1 MTNPAIKHAVLVLV
15 GSPVQSLPLD
25 GCSWKESTV
34 AQAEVAA
41 GRMMFSSSTCD
52 ITTANFL
59 NAVAL
64 FFSNPALAQRTYGPI
79 ASWNTAGVTSF
90 EYLFYGANSF
100 NEDIGSW
107 DTSSVTSMERS
118 KSTPS
123 LARSFPSCI
132 DPRRECLC
140 KDRVARRRPTTPALS
155 RAAPL
160 VFTCL
165 ARFPL
170 RIRSKTFLK
179 SDRASFFFCWCGVYF
194 MLLVARVGPGQCSI
208 MRVRSTKALTA
219 GTCLQLPPWMQV
231 SASPFSHVLFPL
243 YRHG

>member
-52 ITTANFL
+52 ITTANVL

-132 DPRRECLC
+132 DPRRDL
-140 KDRVARRRPTTPALS
+140 RVQGSCATTTANDPS
-155 RAAPL
+155 P
-160 VFTCL
+160 FTCRFFGLHLPCSLSL
-165 ARFPL
+165 AN
-170 RIRSKTFLK
+170 
-179 SDRASFFFCWCGVYF
+179 
-194 MLLVARVGPGQCSI
+194 
-208 MRVRSTKALTA
+208 
-219 GTCLQLPPWMQV
+219 
-231 SASPFSHVLFPL
+231 PFEDLFEI
-243 YRHG
+243 

>member
-1 MTNPAIKHAVLVLV
+1 MPPFSRTFFSPALVTIGTSTVAMTNPAIKHVVLVLV
-15 GSPVQSLPLD
+15 GSPVQSLPLC
-25 GCSWKESTV
+25 GAYWKDSTV

-52 ITTANFL
+52 ITTANVL

-64 FFSNPALAQRTYGPI
+64 FISNPALAQRTYGPI

-132 DPRRECLC
+132 DPRRDL
-140 KDRVARRRPTTPALS
+140 RVQGSCATTTAKWTQSFHVPRAFDLHLPCSLS
-155 RAAPL
+155 
-160 VFTCL
+160 L
-165 ARFPL
+165 AN
-170 RIRSKTFLK
+170 
-179 SDRASFFFCWCGVYF
+179 
-194 MLLVARVGPGQCSI
+194 
-208 MRVRSTKALTA
+208 
-219 GTCLQLPPWMQV
+219 
-231 SASPFSHVLFPL
+231 PFEDLFEL
-243 YRHG
+243 